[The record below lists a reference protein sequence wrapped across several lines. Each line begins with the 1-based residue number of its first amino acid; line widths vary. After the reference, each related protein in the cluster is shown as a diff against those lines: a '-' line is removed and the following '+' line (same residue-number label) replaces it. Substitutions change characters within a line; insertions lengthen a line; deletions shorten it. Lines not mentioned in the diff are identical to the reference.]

1 MMQEKKLVLPSIV
14 ATGVGLIIA
23 TSCLLSIGQGASA
36 IGLPF
41 IITMAIACA
50 FNILTAFSICELN
63 ALMPNLTGGMA
74 QYTLAC
80 FGPFV
85 SIVIT
90 VGGYLTCQTIMG
102 SSEAAMFGN
111 TLSSVLP
118 NVPIPGSVYSIVL
131 ILLLLGL
138 NLFGVDMFAKV
149 QNIVAY
155 GLIGSLLF
163 LGIMGTIK
171 LGTGQVVEQP
181 EVLSSKPGDV
191 FSLLGLAFFLFI
203 GVEFIVPIS
212 TQVKNPRKKV
222 PLGMVISLLAILLM
236 QIFMVVG
243 FSHYTPWEELSVST
257 VPHILYGTLLYGKVG
272 TIWMTIISLL
282 AVVSTLNTAMFSIAQ
297 ICSGMAKLKLLPA
310 VFMRKNRH
318 GTPYV
323 GLLLVAIAMIL
334 INITGLSTSD
344 QLTFLI
350 LTGCTFWISSYI
362 ILHCDVLILRKRLPK
377 APRTFKLPFGPL
389 IPIIGVL
396 GNAFMIYNID
406 SSWEVKKRIY
416 LIFLIT
422 VAILSVYAVIWIKCV
437 MKRPMFKPYQIK
449 EVMAMESDL
458 YQINHNPEVAKK
470 LHLDAVPEIQSVP
483 ADVNTGT
490 RPE

>member
-1 MMQEKKLVLPSIV
+1 
-14 ATGVGLIIA
+14 
-23 TSCLLSIGQGASA
+23 
-36 IGLPF
+36 
-41 IITMAIACA
+41 MAIACA
-50 FNILTAFSICELN
+50 FNMLTAFSICELN

-257 VPHILYGTLLYGKVG
+257 VPHILYGTYANK
-272 TIWMTIISLL
+272 
-282 AVVSTLNTAMFSIAQ
+282 
-297 ICSGMAKLKLLPA
+297 
-310 VFMRKNRH
+310 
-318 GTPYV
+318 
-323 GLLLVAIAMIL
+323 
-334 INITGLSTSD
+334 
-344 QLTFLI
+344 
-350 LTGCTFWISSYI
+350 
-362 ILHCDVLILRKRLPK
+362 
-377 APRTFKLPFGPL
+377 
-389 IPIIGVL
+389 
-396 GNAFMIYNID
+396 IYK
-406 SSWEVKKRIY
+406 S
-416 LIFLIT
+416 
-422 VAILSVYAVIWIKCV
+422 
-437 MKRPMFKPYQIK
+437 
-449 EVMAMESDL
+449 
-458 YQINHNPEVAKK
+458 
-470 LHLDAVPEIQSVP
+470 
-483 ADVNTGT
+483 
-490 RPE
+490 

>member
-1 MMQEKKLVLPSIV
+1 MGEKKLGLPSII
-14 ATGVGLIIA
+14 ATGVGLIVA
-23 TSCLLSIGQGASA
+23 TSCLLSIDQGAA
-36 IGLPF
+36 AVGTPF
-41 IITMAIACA
+41 ILTMVIACA
-50 FNILTAFSICELN
+50 FNILTALSICEFN

-80 FGPFV
+80 LGPFV

-111 TLSSVLP
+111 TLSNVLP
-118 NVPIPGSVYSIVL
+118 DVPISGSVYSIAL
-131 ILLLLGL
+131 IVILAVL
-138 NLFGVDMFAKV
+138 NLFGVDMFAKI

-155 GLIGSLLF
+155 GLIGSLIF
-163 LGIMGTIK
+163 LGIAGALG
-171 LGTGQVVEQP
+171 LGTGEVVEQ
-181 EVLSSKPGDV
+181 EAVISSKPGDV
-191 FSLLGLAFFLFI
+191 LSLLGLAFFLFI

-212 TQVKNPRKKV
+212 SQVKDARRKV
-222 PLGMVISLLAILLM
+222 PLGMVISLVAILVM
-236 QIFMVVG
+236 QIFMTIG
-243 FSHYTPWEELSVST
+243 FSRYTPWEDLGAST

-282 AVVSTLNTAMFSIAQ
+282 AVISTLNTAMFSISQ
-297 ICSGMAKLKLLPA
+297 ICSGMAKIKLLPT
-310 VFMRKNRH
+310 VFLCRNKR

-323 GLLLVAIAMIL
+323 GLLLVAAIMIV
-334 INITGLSTSD
+334 INATGLSTSD

-350 LTGCTFWISSYI
+350 LTGCTFWIFSYI
-362 ILHCDVLILRKRLPK
+362 ILHVDVLVLRKRLPK
-377 APRTFKLPFGPL
+377 APRTFKLPLGPV
-389 IPIIGVL
+389 IPILGVI

-406 SSWEVKKRIY
+406 PSWEIKKRIY
-416 LIFLIT
+416 LIFVIVLA
-422 VAILSVYAVIWIKCV
+422 VLSVYAVVWIKMV
-437 MKRPMFKPYQIK
+437 MKRPMFKAFQIK

-458 YQINHNPEVAKK
+458 YQMHHNPKLAKRLRLQAEPEV
-470 LHLDAVPEIQSVP
+470 QSVP

>member
-1 MMQEKKLVLPSIV
+1 MPCCTGKNKGSTVNKCLKRVERNAREKKLGLPSIV

-23 TSCLLSIGQGASA
+23 TSCLLSIGQGAST

-111 TLSSVLP
+111 TLSNVLTG
-118 NVPIPGSVYSIVL
+118 VPIPGSVYSIVL
-131 ILLLLGL
+131 ILILLEL

-181 EVLSSKPGDV
+181 AVLSSKPGDV

-212 TQVKNPRKKV
+212 TQVKNPRKKGAV
-222 PLGMVISLLAILLM
+222 WHGHQSGCHSGDADLHGHWFQPLHPLG
-236 QIFMVVG
+236 
-243 FSHYTPWEELSVST
+243 
-257 VPHILYGTLLYGKVG
+257 
-272 TIWMTIISLL
+272 
-282 AVVSTLNTAMFSIAQ
+282 
-297 ICSGMAKLKLLPA
+297 
-310 VFMRKNRH
+310 R
-318 GTPYV
+318 
-323 GLLLVAIAMIL
+323 
-334 INITGLSTSD
+334 
-344 QLTFLI
+344 
-350 LTGCTFWISSYI
+350 TGCK
-362 ILHCDVLILRKRLPK
+362 HCAAYPVRF
-377 APRTFKLPFGPL
+377 T
-389 IPIIGVL
+389 
-396 GNAFMIYNID
+396 
-406 SSWEVKKRIY
+406 
-416 LIFLIT
+416 
-422 VAILSVYAVIWIKCV
+422 AV
-437 MKRPMFKPYQIK
+437 R
-449 EVMAMESDL
+449 
-458 YQINHNPEVAKK
+458 
-470 LHLDAVPEIQSVP
+470 
-483 ADVNTGT
+483 
-490 RPE
+490 

>member
-1 MMQEKKLVLPSIV
+1 MQEKKLGLPSIV

-23 TSCLLSIGQGASA
+23 TSCLLSIGQGAST

-111 TLSSVLP
+111 TLSNVLTG
-118 NVPIPGSVYSIVL
+118 VPIPGSVYSIVL
-131 ILLLLGL
+131 ILILLGL

-181 EVLSSKPGDV
+181 AVLSSKPGDV

-212 TQVKNPRKKV
+212 TQVKNPRKRCR
-222 PLGMVISLLAILLM
+222 LAW
-236 QIFMVVG
+236 
-243 FSHYTPWEELSVST
+243 SSV
-257 VPHILYGTLLYGKVG
+257 
-272 TIWMTIISLL
+272 W
-282 AVVSTLNTAMFSIAQ
+282 
-297 ICSGMAKLKLLPA
+297 
-310 VFMRKNRH
+310 
-318 GTPYV
+318 
-323 GLLLVAIAMIL
+323 
-334 INITGLSTSD
+334 
-344 QLTFLI
+344 
-350 LTGCTFWISSYI
+350 
-362 ILHCDVLILRKRLPK
+362 
-377 APRTFKLPFGPL
+377 LPF
-389 IPIIGVL
+389 
-396 GNAFMIYNID
+396 
-406 SSWEVKKRIY
+406 W
-416 LIFLIT
+416 
-422 VAILSVYAVIWIKCV
+422 
-437 MKRPMFKPYQIK
+437 
-449 EVMAMESDL
+449 
-458 YQINHNPEVAKK
+458 
-470 LHLDAVPEIQSVP
+470 
-483 ADVNTGT
+483 
-490 RPE
+490 

>member
-1 MMQEKKLVLPSIV
+1 MQEKKLGLPSIV

-23 TSCLLSIGQGASA
+23 TSCLLSIGQGAST

-111 TLSSVLP
+111 TLSSVLTG
-118 NVPIPGSVYSIVL
+118 VPIPGSVYSIVL
-131 ILLLLGL
+131 ILILLGL

-181 EVLSSKPGDV
+181 AVLSSKPSDV

-222 PLGMVISLLAILLM
+222 PLGMVISLVAILVM
-236 QIFMVVG
+236 QIFMVIG
-243 FSHYTPWEELSVST
+243 FSHYTPWDELGVST
-257 VPHILYGTLLYGKVG
+257 VPQGRYDLDDGDFPAGCNQHAEHGDVFHCTDLFRYGKDPAAAFCFHAEEQA
-272 TIWMTIISLL
+272 WN
-282 AVVSTLNTAMFSIAQ
+282 TLCRTAAGGCGNDSHQHHRTFHQ
-297 ICSGMAKLKLLPA
+297 RPA
-310 VFMRKNRH
+310 DILDSDGLYFLD
-318 GTPYV
+318 
-323 GLLLVAIAMIL
+323 LLLHH
-334 INITGLSTSD
+334 S
-344 QLTFLI
+344 
-350 LTGCTFWISSYI
+350 
-362 ILHCDVLILRKRLPK
+362 
-377 APRTFKLPFGPL
+377 
-389 IPIIGVL
+389 
-396 GNAFMIYNID
+396 AF
-406 SSWEVKKRIY
+406 
-416 LIFLIT
+416 
-422 VAILSVYAVIWIKCV
+422 
-437 MKRPMFKPYQIK
+437 
-449 EVMAMESDL
+449 
-458 YQINHNPEVAKK
+458 
-470 LHLDAVPEIQSVP
+470 
-483 ADVNTGT
+483 
-490 RPE
+490 

>member
-1 MMQEKKLVLPSIV
+1 MQEKKLGLPSIV

-23 TSCLLSIGQGASA
+23 TSCLLSIGQGAST

-111 TLSSVLP
+111 TLSNVLTG
-118 NVPIPGSVYSIVL
+118 VPIPGSVYSIVL
-131 ILLLLGL
+131 ILILLGL

-181 EVLSSKPGDV
+181 AVLSSKPGDV
-191 FSLLGLAFFLFI
+191 FSLAGTGILPVYRGRVYRADFHTGEEPAEKGAAGHGHQSGCHSGDADLHGHWFQPLHPMGRTGCKHCAAYPVRFTAVRQGWYDLDDGDFPAGCNQHAEHGDVFHCTDLFRYGKDPAAAFCFHAEEQAWNTLCRTAAGGCGNDSHQHHRTFHQRSADIPDSDGLYFLD
-203 GVEFIVPIS
+203 
-212 TQVKNPRKKV
+212 
-222 PLGMVISLLAILLM
+222 L
-236 QIFMVVG
+236 
-243 FSHYTPWEELSVST
+243 
-257 VPHILYGTLLYGKVG
+257 LLYH
-272 TIWMTIISLL
+272 S
-282 AVVSTLNTAMFSIAQ
+282 A
-297 ICSGMAKLKLLPA
+297 
-310 VFMRKNRH
+310 
-318 GTPYV
+318 
-323 GLLLVAIAMIL
+323 
-334 INITGLSTSD
+334 
-344 QLTFLI
+344 FL
-350 LTGCTFWISSYI
+350 
-362 ILHCDVLILRKRLPK
+362 
-377 APRTFKLPFGPL
+377 
-389 IPIIGVL
+389 
-396 GNAFMIYNID
+396 M
-406 SSWEVKKRIY
+406 
-416 LIFLIT
+416 
-422 VAILSVYAVIWIKCV
+422 
-437 MKRPMFKPYQIK
+437 
-449 EVMAMESDL
+449 
-458 YQINHNPEVAKK
+458 
-470 LHLDAVPEIQSVP
+470 
-483 ADVNTGT
+483 
-490 RPE
+490 

>member
-1 MMQEKKLVLPSIV
+1 MMQEKKLGLPSIV

-212 TQVKNPRKKV
+212 TQVKNPRRKV

-243 FSHYTPWEELSVST
+243 FQPLYAVGGTERQHCPSYSVRYPAVWQSRYDLDDHHLSSGSGQHPEHRYV
-257 VPHILYGTLLYGKVG
+257 LYRSDLFRYGKAEAAARCVHAQESA
-272 TIWMTIISLL
+272 WH
-282 AVVSTLNTAMFSIAQ
+282 TLCRAAA
-297 ICSGMAKLKLLPA
+297 GG
-310 VFMRKNRH
+310 NRNDSYQH
-318 GTPYV
+318 YRTFHQRSADVPDSDGLHV
-323 GLLLVAIAMIL
+323 LDLLLHHSALRCADSAEAPAESPQ
-334 INITGLSTSD
+334 NI
-344 QLTFLI
+344 
-350 LTGCTFWISSYI
+350 
-362 ILHCDVLILRKRLPK
+362 
-377 APRTFKLPFGPL
+377 
-389 IPIIGVL
+389 
-396 GNAFMIYNID
+396 
-406 SSWEVKKRIY
+406 
-416 LIFLIT
+416 
-422 VAILSVYAVIWIKCV
+422 
-437 MKRPMFKPYQIK
+437 
-449 EVMAMESDL
+449 
-458 YQINHNPEVAKK
+458 
-470 LHLDAVPEIQSVP
+470 
-483 ADVNTGT
+483 
-490 RPE
+490 